1 MAPEPEKGEFTFGR
15 SAGIVAGMFLLGVG
29 IAFLYFML
37 SRPTPQLDNT
47 PTVPTNTV
55 PATTPSAAP
64 NVTPSPSGFV
74 PGAGPAYVVV
84 SVGAIG

>member
-1 MAPEPEKGEFTFGR
+1 MASEPEQGEFTFGR
-15 SAGIVAGMFLLGVG
+15 SAGIIAGMFLLGVG
-29 IAFLYFML
+29 IAFLYFMV

-55 PATTPSAAP
+55 PAVTPSTAP
-64 NVTPSPSGFV
+64 NVTPSPTGLG
-74 PGAGPAYVVV
+74 PGASPVYVMV